1 MNIDLESL
9 TPGAKQISEDE
20 VVRFEDVNGNESK
33 IDCHVELTVR
43 KINDAIYVHADLTGE
58 MLTFCH
64 NCLEPAKCDVESSFD
79 VVYRETRLAIEAAEG
94 NQATGDEELIYVSPS
109 ENQVSL
115 DEQIHENLMAGI
127 PIRIVCKDDCKGLCS
142 HCGANLNLEK
152 CACTDDVD
160 SRWEALQ
167 KLKDDIPE
175 K

>member
-9 TPGAKQISEDE
+9 TLGTQHISGDE
-20 VVRFEDVNGNESK
+20 VVRFEDVNGNENK

-43 KINDAIYVHADLTGE
+43 KITDAIYVHADLTGE
-58 MLTFCH
+58 MLTSCH
-64 NCLEPAKCDVESSFD
+64 KCLEPAKSHVESSFD
-79 VVYRETRLAIEAAEG
+79 VVYSETRLAIEAAEE
-94 NQATGDEELIYVSPS
+94 NQATGDEELIFVSLG

-115 DEQIHENLMAGI
+115 DGKIYENLMAGI

-142 HCGANLNLEK
+142 HCGANLNLEQ
-152 CACTDDVD
+152 CACTENVD

-167 KLKDDIPE
+167 ELKDDISE

>member
-9 TPGAKQISEDE
+9 TPGTQQISGDE
-20 VVRFEDVNGNESK
+20 VVRFEDVNGNENK

-43 KINDAIYVHADLTGE
+43 KITEAIYVHADLTGE
-58 MLTFCH
+58 MVTSCH
-64 NCLEPAKCDVESSFD
+64 NCLEPAKCIVESSFD
-79 VVYRETRLAIEAAEG
+79 VVYRETRTAIEAAEG
-94 NQATGDEELIYVSPS
+94 NQTTVDEESTFVSPG

-115 DEQIHENLMAGI
+115 DGKIYENLMADI

-142 HCGANLNLEK
+142 HCGVNLNFEQ

-160 SRWEALQ
+160 PRWEALQ
-167 KLKDDIPE
+167 KLKDDISE